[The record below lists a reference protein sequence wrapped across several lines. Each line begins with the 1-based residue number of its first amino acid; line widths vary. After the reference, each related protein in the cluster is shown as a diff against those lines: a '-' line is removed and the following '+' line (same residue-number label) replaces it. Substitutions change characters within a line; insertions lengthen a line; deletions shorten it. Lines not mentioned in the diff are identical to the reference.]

1 MTIVILGGTA
11 EARQLAAALVADGI
25 DVVST
30 LAGRVRHPSLPAGR
44 VRIGGFG
51 GADGL
56 ATYLLDQQA
65 SALVDA
71 THPFAATITTSAL
84 GATRRT
90 GTPLVRLE
98 RPSWSDHPHAAS
110 WTWVA
115 DAAAARAAAESAR
128 RPFLTTGRQSLHAFA
143 AWADRD
149 VLVRLVDP
157 PNTRVPQ
164 RWTVITSRGP
174 YSYAGER
181 QLLDEYAVDVL
192 LAKDSG
198 GAHTVAKLDAADDL
212 GIPVVIIA
220 RPEQPPIT
228 LVTTVAEA
236 IAWCRSSGLFCDASA
251 SRGSRW

>member
-25 DVVST
+25 DVVSS
-30 LAGRVRHPSLPAGR
+30 LAGRVRDPKLPAGR
-44 VRIGGFG
+44 VRIGSFG

-56 ATYLLDQQA
+56 ATYLLDQQV
-65 SALVDA
+65 SAVVDA

-84 GATRRT
+84 EATRRT

-98 RPSWSDHPHAAS
+98 RPSWSDHPHASS

-115 DAAAARAAAESAR
+115 DATAARAAAESAR
-128 RPFLTTGRQSLHAFA
+128 RPFLTTGRQSLYDFA
-143 AWADRD
+143 AWADRH

-157 PNTRVPQ
+157 PASSLPQ

-174 YSYAGER
+174 YNYVGER

-198 GAHTVAKLDAADDL
+198 GTHTVAKLDAADDL

-220 RPEQPPIT
+220 RPDQPPV
-228 LVTTVAEA
+228 LLATTVAEA
-236 IAWCRSSGLFCDASA
+236 MAWCRSIGLICDAAA
-251 SRGSRW
+251 SRGSRS